1 MLAACN
7 PGILTK
13 PTERSKDMNISE
25 QVIIEDTGCPP
36 EEAYKVETLMRSDVF
51 RSTLDGPSRA
61 EFRRGGRARPSGC

>member
-1 MLAACN
+1 
-7 PGILTK
+7 
-13 PTERSKDMNISE
+13 MNISE